1 MLRFGVLGPFQVE
14 DDGRPVTLGSVRRR
28 ALLALLTLNAGRVV
42 AVERLVDALWGESP
56 PRTAVHVLHVY
67 VSDLRRSLPDEVLV
81 TAPPGYLLRVPAAAV
96 DLADFERLVS
106 RGREALSAGDSA
118 GAVVSLDEALALW
131 RGPVLED
138 LAGAGF
144 VQVEARRLEELRLAA
159 RELRAMAGLAG
170 GGAPDLVPQL
180 LELVSEHPFRERPH
194 ALLMR
199 ALAVAG
205 RQAEALEVYATV
217 RARLADE
224 LGIEPGTELR
234 AAQTAVLRQEAAP
247 AQPVTPTG
255 IVLAV
260 GCDPRRLDAL
270 ALTASRPAAAA
281 GRELLLAAV
290 LDARTSTPRDLTAT
304 AAAAVTAQRAAPGPG
319 RSAAFRSRNPAD
331 HVTGLAAEH
340 DADLV
345 VLDAAGLIG
354 TQGRLADWVVAALSD
369 VTADV
374 VLLPNDPPTTG
385 IPFAVPFGGTEHDWA
400 AAELAALLAR
410 ASGSALRVIGALTE
424 HDDASRLIARVGLA
438 IQRAVGVTVEPILT
452 EATVP
457 GLLTA
462 LAGTTAVIGV
472 SERWRSEGLGPFRQQ
487 LAGATPG
494 TLLIRRGLR
503 PGLLAPPTL
512 GTRFAWSAAG

>member
-1 MLRFGVLGPFQVE
+1 VLRFGVLGPFQVE
-14 DDGRPVTLGSVRRR
+14 DDGRPVMLGSARRW

-42 AVERLVDALWGESP
+42 GVERLVDALWGESP

-67 VSDLRRSLPDEVLV
+67 VSDLRRSLPEGVLV
-81 TAPPGYLLRVPAAAV
+81 TAPPGYLLRVPAGAV

-106 RGREALSAGDSA
+106 RGREALSAGDPA
-118 GAVVSLDEALALW
+118 GAVALLDEALALW
-131 RGPVLED
+131 RGPVLAD
-138 LAGAGF
+138 LADAGF
-144 VQVEARRLEELRLAA
+144 VQVEARRLDELRLAA
-159 RELRAMAGLAG
+159 RELRATAGLARG
-170 GGAPDLVPQL
+170 DPDLVPQL
-180 LELVSEHPFRERPH
+180 LDLVGEHPFRERPH

-199 ALAVAG
+199 ALAAAG

-224 LGIEPGTELR
+224 LGIEPGAELR

-247 AQPVTPTG
+247 VQLATPTG
-255 IVLAV
+255 VVLAV
-260 GCDPRRLDAL
+260 GGDPRRLGELAL
-270 ALTASRPAAAA
+270 AASRPAAAA
-281 GRELLLAAV
+281 GRELLVAAV
-290 LDARTSTPRDLTAT
+290 LDARTSTPGDLTTT
-304 AAAAVTAQRAAPGPG
+304 AAAALTAQRSTPGPG
-319 RSAAFRSRNPAD
+319 RSAAFRSPNLAD
-331 HVTGLAAEH
+331 HVTALAAEH

-354 TQGRLADWVVAALSD
+354 PQGYLADWVVAALSD

-385 IPFAVPFGGTEHDWA
+385 LPFAVPFGGTEHDWA
-400 AAELAALLAR
+400 AAELAALLAK
-410 ASGSALRVIGALTE
+410 ASGSALRVIGAHTE
-424 HDDASRLIARVGLA
+424 HDDASRLVARAGLA

-487 LAGATPG
+487 LADARPG

-503 PGLLAPPTL
+503 PGLLAPPTF